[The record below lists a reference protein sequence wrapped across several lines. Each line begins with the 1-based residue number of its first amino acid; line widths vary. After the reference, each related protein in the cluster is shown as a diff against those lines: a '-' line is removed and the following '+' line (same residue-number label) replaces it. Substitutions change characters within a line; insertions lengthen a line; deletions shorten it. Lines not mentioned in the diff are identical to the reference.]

1 MLRTVLA
8 AAMAAAIF
16 AGSAQ
21 AQNADAL
28 AADTRCAMLGLSMA
42 GAANAT
48 DEQRQAG
55 AMLSLYFVGKMY
67 GASPGIDLR
76 AAINQQASSLT
87 PELMQSESRRCGEE
101 FRTLGQTLSSL
112 GQAQG
117 APAPAPT
124 P

>member
-1 MLRTVLA
+1 MFRMVLA
-8 AAMAAAIF
+8 AAMATAIF

-21 AQNADAL
+21 AQTADAF

-42 GAANAT
+42 GAPNAT

-55 AMLSLYFVGKMY
+55 AMLSLYFVGKMH
-67 GASPGIDLR
+67 GRSPGIELR

-87 PELMQSESRRCGEE
+87 PEVAQSESRRCSEE
-101 FRTLGQTLSSL
+101 FRVLGQTLQAL
-112 GQAQG
+112 GQPAT
-117 APAPAPT
+117 APAPT

>member
-1 MLRTVLA
+1 MFRTVLA

-16 AGSAQ
+16 AGSAH
-21 AQNADAL
+21 AQSADAL

-42 GAANAT
+42 GASTAT

-67 GASPGIDLR
+67 GRSPGIDLR
-76 AAINQQASSLT
+76 AAINQQATSLT
-87 PELMQSESRRCGEE
+87 ADLMQSESRRCGEE
-101 FRTLGQTLSSL
+101 FRTLGQTLSAL
-112 GQAQG
+112 GQTQG
-117 APAPAPT
+117 APAPT